1 MRKLLL
7 LILSVSLLLSIF
19 PLTALAEQEVS
30 LFINDEEIEMVTL
43 PVFRNQRTM
52 VPLNSGF
59 FKKLGALAH
68 YNEETG
74 TVSIDGNYS
83 TVEFTIGEKKALVHR
98 KYDFTGIPETIEIDV
113 EPFILD
119 GEVYIPL
126 RFAAEGLGA
135 LVEWDGVNKS
145 VLVTLE
151 TATDIIPVER
161 PAEYEEIDISELSED
176 DELYSWVQENR
187 YNTGI
192 YHKVLDNKTYVLICA
207 GEKPTGGYS
216 VEIDSATVV
225 YPGKV
230 YLVAKITEPSPDDMV
245 IQVITYPCRLIVIE
259 GEFEVDGI
267 IENSADTDAEEIQF
281 EVIDPAAIEAD
292 EELSEWVNGLHKQA
306 GIHYR
311 NKDGYAYALVA
322 AGQKNTGGYSV
333 VTDKVVRKQSGDV
346 FIYATVHS
354 PDPDMMV
361 IQVITW
367 PYTVI
372 RFEGTGMEKISGTIQ
387 DSSPAEDISDGLSVK

>member
-74 TVSIDGNYS
+74 TVSIDGKYS

-119 GEVYIPL
+119 EEVYIPL

>member
-74 TVSIDGNYS
+74 TVSIDGKYS

-98 KYDFTGIPETIEIDV
+98 KYDFTGIPETFEIDV

>member
-74 TVSIDGNYS
+74 TVSIDGKYS

>member
-68 YNEETG
+68 YNKETG
-74 TVSIDGNYS
+74 TVSIDGKYS

>member
-74 TVSIDGNYS
+74 TVSIDGKYS

-387 DSSPAEDISDGLSVK
+387 ESSPAEDISDGLSVK